1 MEEIMKKFKVI
12 SLVLALVMILSQSLA
27 FAEESFA
34 VEVGGTLVETELK
47 LTLEDLKGMPE
58 EAQITQDYVYNSK
71 GGEKTAQVKGVSLAY
86 LLKEKAGVT
95 AEEGNVE
102 FFAADEWPIDPQTL
116 QDVLNDELKF
126 VLAYEVDGEAIDNDE
141 AVIEEITVYRNLKE
155 EGEFNTVF
163 KLVNKIIVGEAEA
176 VEEEEPAEPIEEE
189 TPEEEVPDTETPEE
203 ETEEVV
209 FTDIIEEYKFAE
221 EAIYDLVNKK
231 VIDGM
236 GGGLYAPGGEFTR
249 EQFCKIIVAA
259 LEYELKDYEGTFS
272 DIATDRWSAPYVQAA
287 VDSGLFKGYPDGTF
301 LPEQVIT
308 RQEMA
313 VVAARAA
320 VAKGLVDQAKVDK
333 FVMEKS
339 DYLDKEDVA
348 DWAGNAVAWLEA
360 QDVFVGIAEENF
372 EPVKNVNRAEAALVV
387 FNTLFSEP
395 ELELE

>member
-1 MEEIMKKFKVI
+1 MKKFKVI

>member
-1 MEEIMKKFKVI
+1 
-12 SLVLALVMILSQSLA
+12 
-27 FAEESFA
+27 
-34 VEVGGTLVETELK
+34 
-47 LTLEDLKGMPE
+47 LKGMPE
-58 EAQITQDYVYNSK
+58 EAQIAQDYVYNSK
-71 GGEKTAQVKGVSLAY
+71 GGEKTVQIKGVSLAY

-189 TPEEEVPDTETPEE
+189 TPEVEVPDTETPEE

>member
-1 MEEIMKKFKVI
+1 MKKFKVI

-34 VEVGGTLVETELK
+34 VEIGGSLVETELK
-47 LTLEDLKGMPE
+47 LNLEELKGMPE
-58 EAQITQDYVYNSK
+58 EAQIAQDYVYNSK
-71 GGEKTAQVKGVSLAY
+71 GGEKTVQIKGVSLAY

>member
-1 MEEIMKKFKVI
+1 
-12 SLVLALVMILSQSLA
+12 
-27 FAEESFA
+27 
-34 VEVGGTLVETELK
+34 
-47 LTLEDLKGMPE
+47 
-58 EAQITQDYVYNSK
+58 
-71 GGEKTAQVKGVSLAY
+71 
-86 LLKEKAGVT
+86 
-95 AEEGNVE
+95 
-102 FFAADEWPIDPQTL
+102 
-116 QDVLNDELKF
+116 
-126 VLAYEVDGEAIDNDE
+126 
-141 AVIEEITVYRNLKE
+141 
-155 EGEFNTVF
+155 
-163 KLVNKIIVGEAEA
+163 
-176 VEEEEPAEPIEEE
+176 EEE